1 MVRQS
6 KASSHNRLSVT
17 QKELLVEEL
26 LLPHLDAA
34 YNLARWIVESDAD
47 AQIVV
52 QEAYAYASEQ
62 FAEFCGADAG
72 TRLLTI
78 VRNRAYRRIWGR
90 SNLSQCKEAIRLDP
104 ADTTSRALSRE
115 ERTRDLHA
123 ALGRLPVELREILM
137 LCDIEGW
144 SYARLAAVLDLST
157 AAVASRLNQARLLLR
172 REIQS
177 FPNSASSYPRSLISR
192 KLR

>member
-17 QKELLVEEL
+17 QKEFLVEGL

-62 FAEFCGADAG
+62 FAEFCGADPG

-78 VRNRAYRRIWGR
+78 VRNRAYRRIRGR
-90 SNLSQCKEAIRLDP
+90 RNLSHFREAIRLLCTHKSSQ
-104 ADTTSRALSRE
+104 AFSRE
-115 ERTRDLHA
+115 ERDFNA

-144 SYARLAAVLDLST
+144 SYAQLAAVLDLST
-157 AAVASRLNQARLLLR
+157 TAVASRLNQARLLLR

>member
-1 MVRQS
+1 MLRES

-34 YNLARWIVESDAD
+34 YNLARWIVESDPD

-52 QEAYAYASEQ
+52 QEAFAYASEQ

-78 VRNRAYRRIWGR
+78 VRNRAYRRTRGR
-90 SNLSQCKEAIRLDP
+90 RNLWPFREAIRLLSTHKSSQ
-104 ADTTSRALSRE
+104 AFSRE
-115 ERTRDLHA
+115 ERDLHA
-123 ALGRLPVELREILM
+123 ALGRLPVELREILV

-144 SYARLAAVLDLST
+144 SYAQLAAVLDLST

>member
-47 AQIVV
+47 AQTVV

-62 FAEFCGADAG
+62 FAEFCGAEAG

-78 VRNRAYRRIWGR
+78 VRNRAYRRR
-90 SNLSQCKEAIRLDP
+90 NLSHFREAIRLVCTHKSSQ
-104 ADTTSRALSRE
+104 AFSRE
-115 ERTRDLHA
+115 ERDFHA

-144 SYARLAAVLDLST
+144 SYAQLAAVLDLST
-157 AAVASRLNQARLLLR
+157 AAVASRLNQARLLVR

>member
-78 VRNRAYRRIWGR
+78 VRTRAYRRIRGR
-90 SNLSQCKEAIRLDP
+90 RNLSHFRGAIRLLSTHKSSQ
-104 ADTTSRALSRE
+104 AFSRE
-115 ERTRDLHA
+115 ERDVHA

-137 LCDIEGW
+137 LRDIEGW
-144 SYARLAAVLDLST
+144 SYAQLAAVLDLST

-177 FPNSASSYPRSLISR
+177 FPNSASSYPRSLIWR